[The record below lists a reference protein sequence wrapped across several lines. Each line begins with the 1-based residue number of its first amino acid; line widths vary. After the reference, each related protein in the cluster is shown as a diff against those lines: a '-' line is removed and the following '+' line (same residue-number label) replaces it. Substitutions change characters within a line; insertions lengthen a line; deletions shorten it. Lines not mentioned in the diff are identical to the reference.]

1 MSPVHGRN
9 KIYIFMQCASD
20 PGWVFPVDVRSEG
33 RATASRRVRAQ
44 WFHARNHFYGSS
56 ITANDFIWGKFSKF
70 RICISYVILRS
81 GFRGSMFLFWKIC
94 WHVSHIGKY
103 SESTDSG
110 GTGTAGCCSCI
121 RGHFDG
127 PPKRVACA
135 RVSITLAWKFSSWQ
149 FWSARTAWYFPCKY
163 DSKIRGCQNTDNVK
177 GNCGWKNWVR

>member
-1 MSPVHGRN
+1 
-9 KIYIFMQCASD
+9 MQRARTRLS
-20 PGWVFPVDVRSEG
+20 WVFPVDFRSAG
-33 RATASRRVRAQ
+33 RATASRQVRAQ

-70 RICISYVILRS
+70 RICISYVILQS

-149 FWSARTAWYFPCKY
+149 FWSARTAWYFLVFSMQKE
-163 DSKIRGCQNTDNVK
+163 SQNQGGLSSLLTRIKEQVK
-177 GNCGWKNWVR
+177 